1 MDMNIAY
8 RYYGQKPLYLNL
20 TNRCTNKCK
29 FCIRYTASG
38 VDGVD
43 LWLEREPSVEEIK
56 EALIE
61 SDYKSA
67 EEIVMCGYGEPMMRW
82 DIIPDICRFIKEG
95 NPTARIRINT
105 NGHGNRIA
113 GHDIT
118 PSFEGLVDEISI
130 SLNAKNAKE
139 YHDICVCDY
148 GEDGFH
154 ELLDFARKAKDHV
167 GSVVLSIVDVLPA
180 EDIECCK
187 EIAKEAGVPLRIRE
201 MIN

>member
-8 RYYGQKPLYLNL
+8 RYYGQKPLYLNM
-20 TNRCTNKCK
+20 TNRCSNKCK
-29 FCIRYTASG
+29 FCIRYTDSG

-43 LWLEREPSVEEIK
+43 LWLSHDPSKEEIIK
-56 EALIE
+56 ALE
-61 SDYKSA
+61 DNDYKSC
-67 EEIVMCGYGEPMMRW
+67 EEIVMCGYGEPTMRW
-82 DIIPDICRFIKEG
+82 EIIPEICRFIKGG
-95 NPTARIRINT
+95 NPRVKIRINT

-139 YHDICVCDY
+139 YHEICVCDY
-148 GEDGFH
+148 GEEGFA
-154 ELLDFARKAKDHV
+154 ELLDFAQKAKQHV
-167 GSVVLSIVDVLPA
+167 KTVVLSIVDVLPK
-180 EDIECCK
+180 EDIEICRA
-187 EIAKEAGVPLRIRE
+187 IAKDAGVPLRVRE

>member
-8 RYYGQKPLYLNL
+8 RYYGQKPLYLNM

-29 FCIRYTASG
+29 FCIRFTDSG

-43 LWLEREPSVEEIK
+43 LWLKKEPELDEIK
-56 EALIE
+56 QALVE
-61 SDYKSA
+61 NDYKSCS
-67 EEIVMCGYGEPMMRW
+67 EIVMCGYGEPMMRW

-95 NPTARIRINT
+95 NPDTKIRINT
-105 NGHGNRIA
+105 NGHGNKIA

-139 YHDICVCDY
+139 YHEICVCDY
-148 GEDGFH
+148 GEDGFD
-154 ELLDFARKAKDHV
+154 ELLDFAQKAKKYV
-167 GSVVLSIVDVLPA
+167 KSVVLSIVDVLPP
-180 EDIECCK
+180 EDIAQCRA
-187 EIAKEAGVPLRIRE
+187 IAEKVGVPLRIRE
-201 MIN
+201 MIQ

>member
-8 RYYGQKPLYLNL
+8 RYYGQKPLYLNM

-29 FCIRYTASG
+29 FCIRYTDSG

-43 LWLEREPSVEEIK
+43 LWLRREPTLDEIK
-56 EALIE
+56 QALE
-61 SDYKSA
+61 EKDYKSC

-82 DIIPDICRFIKEG
+82 DIIPQICRFIKEG
-95 NPTARIRINT
+95 NPDIKIRINT

-113 GHDIT
+113 GRDIT
-118 PSFEGLVDEISI
+118 PSLKGLVDEISI
-130 SLNAKNAKE
+130 SLNAKNSKE

-148 GEDGFH
+148 GEEGFD
-154 ELLDFARKAKDHV
+154 ELLDFAKKAKEHV
-167 GSVVLSIVDVLPA
+167 SSVVLSVVDVLPK

-187 EIAKEAGVPLRIRE
+187 KIAHEAGVPLRVRE

>member
-8 RYYGQKPLYLNL
+8 RYYGQKPLYLNM

-29 FCIRYTASG
+29 FCIRYTDSG

-43 LWLEREPSVEEIK
+43 LWLEREPSPEEIK
-56 EALIE
+56 QALLE
-61 SDYKSA
+61 NDYKNA
-67 EEIVMCGYGEPMMRW
+67 QEIVMCGYGEPTMRW
-82 DIIPDICRFIKEG
+82 DIIPEICRFIKEG
-95 NPTARIRINT
+95 NPCAKIRINT

-118 PSFEGLVDEISI
+118 PSLQGLVDEISI

-139 YHDICVCDY
+139 YNDICVCDY
-148 GEDGFH
+148 GEDGFS
-154 ELLDFARKAKDHV
+154 ELLDFARKAKEHV
-167 GSVVLSIVDVLPA
+167 PVVVLSIVDVLPA

-187 EIAKEAGVPLRIRE
+187 EIAIAAGVPLRIRE